1 MAERKSGEDSSTVGA
16 ADPLTFASYNI
27 HKCIGIDGRFDP
39 ERVAEVIA
47 EIDADVIALQEADK
61 RFGGREG
68 LLDLKAIARDTGLE
82 PVPMTTRRNG
92 HGWHGNLV
100 LVRSALASHVHQI
113 RLPGLEPRGAVV
125 ADLELN
131 GQPVRVVGAHLGLL
145 RQSRLLQVEALLL
158 HAGQAADRPTILMGD
173 MNEWR
178 RQGRSAL
185 GLFAPG
191 FGPVNRGV
199 PSFPSYFPV
208 LALDRILARPH
219 HILDRVERHDSPL
232 ARQASD
238 HLPIKARVWLDG
250 KRAAV
255 SEEPEEPKVRQHGRN
270 GSVASHMPEG
280 GRAILRRPRRS

>member
-1 MAERKSGEDSSTVGA
+1 MTEGKPDGESSTADA
-16 ADPLTFASYNI
+16 AEPLTFASYNI
-27 HKCIGIDGRFDP
+27 HKCIGTDGRFDP
-39 ERVAEVIA
+39 ERVAAVIA

-61 RFGGREG
+61 RFGDREG
-68 LLDLKAIARDTGLE
+68 LLDLKAIARETGLE
-82 PVPMTTRRNG
+82 PVPMATRRNG

-125 ADLELN
+125 ADLEMN

-178 RQGRSAL
+178 VQGRSAL

-219 HILDRVERHDSPL
+219 HILDRVERHDTPL

-238 HLPIKARVWLDG
+238 HLPIKAQVWLDG
-250 KRAAV
+250 TRTAGDA
-255 SEEPEEPKVRQHGRN
+255 EPEEPKARRHGHN
-270 GSVASHMPEG
+270 GTTAPLLPQR

>member
-1 MAERKSGEDSSTVGA
+1 MAERKPDGKSPTAGA
-16 ADPLTFASYNI
+16 AEPLTFASYNI
-27 HKCIGIDGRFDP
+27 HKCIGTDGRFDP
-39 ERVAEVIA
+39 ERVAAVIA
-47 EIDADVIALQEADK
+47 EIGADVIALQEADK
-61 RFGGREG
+61 RFGDREG
-68 LLDLKAIARDTGLE
+68 LLDLKAIARETGLE
-82 PVPMTTRRNG
+82 PVPMATRRNG

-100 LVRSALASHVHQI
+100 LVRSALARHVHQI

-125 ADLELN
+125 ADLDLN

-145 RQSRLLQVEALLL
+145 RQSRLLQVEALLI

-178 RQGRSAL
+178 VQGRSSL

-219 HILDRVERHDSPL
+219 HILDRVERHDTPL

-238 HLPIKARVWLDG
+238 HLPIKAQVRLDG
-250 KRAAV
+250 TKASAA
-255 SEEPEEPKVRQHGRN
+255 EPEEPKARQDGHN
-270 GSVASHMPEG
+270 GSAAPQLRERGH
-280 GRAILRRPRRS
+280 AILRRPRRS